1 MRMTAV
7 GTAGGYIACGGKSVE
22 AQWVRVYDYL
32 RNAIAI
38 GELAPGAQLPPELEV
53 SASQGVSRNTVRRAY
68 LALSQDGLIRSING
82 RGSFVMQTGMTYEID
97 ATSRFRDVLDRQGVQ
112 SDMRTLSTESVQAN
126 AELAG
131 ILGVTPGHPLLR
143 VTALILGDDCPFIL
157 TVRHIRTDL
166 VEGLEAKLKATGSLT
181 TVAQNEGL
189 GRLHRLYTTIGARLP
204 TEFEAQHLQCP
215 ANAPVLTMLSA
226 NAVDDDLLL
235 ECQHAVMNSQ
245 LLRLS
250 FRSSS

>member
-1 MRMTAV
+1 V
-7 GTAGGYIACGGKSVE
+7 Q

-38 GELAPGAQLPPELEV
+38 GELAPGAQLPPEFEV

-68 LALSQDGLIRSING
+68 LALSQDGLIRSVNG

-112 SDMRTLSTESVQAN
+112 SSMRIIASASIEAN
-126 AELAG
+126 AEIAA
-131 ILGVTPGHPLLR
+131 ILGVAPGHKLLR
-143 VTALILGDDCPFIL
+143 VMALILGDECPFIL
-157 TVRHIRTDL
+157 TVRHIRADL
-166 VEGLEAKLKATGSLT
+166 VDDLDAKLKAVGSLT
-181 TVAQNEGL
+181 IVAQNEGL
-189 GRLHRLYTTIGARLP
+189 GQLHRLSTTVGSRLP

-226 NAVDDDLLL
+226 NAVSNDLLL

-250 FRSSS
+250 FRSPS